1 MTLTIWH
8 KQNYCCELDIF
19 IDFSG
24 WEKEIDEEDVT
35 LRRKHRRQSSVG
47 ISILS
52 EGRESQRRRSSYT
65 SNSWIRDA
73 DDEADELSTRTGRS
87 RPTSWGPIG
96 EIFYRD
102 SLSFC
107 DSERSP
113 MSHHECNF
121 QKKRRG
127 KKETW
132 RSTLSANAKNSLHCN
147 CIITNNTHQSTNEIL
162 VKLDFSVHSLYVLYK
177 SDFISH
183 CPLFN
188 GVHIASDPA
197 SSNPTATMCTV

>member
-1 MTLTIWH
+1 MDNFLYDFDYLTKKIIAAIWTSSLVVLAG
-8 KQNYCCELDIF
+8 K
-19 IDFSG
+19 
-24 WEKEIDEEDVT
+24 KETEEEEVT

-73 DDEADELSTRTGRS
+73 DDEADELSTRIGRS

-121 QKKRRG
+121 QKKEEEKRDVA
-127 KKETW
+127 
-132 RSTLSANAKNSLHCN
+132 L
-147 CIITNNTHQSTNEIL
+147 NE
-162 VKLDFSVHSLYVLYK
+162 F
-177 SDFISH
+177 
-183 CPLFN
+183 
-188 GVHIASDPA
+188 
-197 SSNPTATMCTV
+197 

>member
-1 MTLTIWH
+1 MDNFLSDFDYLTKTNHCLRTGHLHCISLH
-8 KQNYCCELDIF
+8 GK
-19 IDFSG
+19 
-24 WEKEIDEEDVT
+24 KESEEEVVT

-73 DDEADELSTRTGRS
+73 DDEADELSARTGRS

-121 QKKRRG
+121 QKKKKKGRG
-127 KKETW
+127 K
-132 RSTLSANAKNSLHCN
+132 
-147 CIITNNTHQSTNEIL
+147 
-162 VKLDFSVHSLYVLYK
+162 
-177 SDFISH
+177 
-183 CPLFN
+183 
-188 GVHIASDPA
+188 
-197 SSNPTATMCTV
+197 